1 MALTSEQA
9 ITLAAAITAD
19 QAFDA
24 IPHTADGAD
33 AIAALL
39 NAPSSPTFS
48 VWRTDAPVND
58 IFDAIDATKYT
69 PTDAPD
75 TTVLFQNRAIAI
87 QIKQTNLQML
97 TQGKTSL
104 DAGKANVRAWL
115 RDCVIALPSGAS
127 GASTSAGG
135 ASGVNVL
142 NTCTRNAR
150 YIEKILAGSSATTGT
165 VTANLLGFEG
175 TVNYQD
181 VQSAMGW

>member
-1 MALTSEQA
+1 MALTSAQQ

-19 QAFDA
+19 QAFA
-24 IPHTADGAD
+24 GIPHTADGAD
-33 AIAALL
+33 AIAVLL
-39 NAPSSPTFS
+39 NAPSNPVFK
-48 VWRTDAPVND
+48 VWRSEAPVND

-104 DAGKANVRAWL
+104 DASKANVRAWL
-115 RDCVIALPSGAS
+115 RDCVIALPSGAA
-127 GASTSAGG
+127 GASTSA
-135 ASGVNVL
+135 AGVNGVNAL
-142 NTCTRNAR
+142 TACTRNAR
-150 YIEKILAGSSATTGT
+150 YIEKILAGASATTGT

-175 TVNYQD
+175 TVSYQD